1 MNHYFLLLLIGT
13 VLLTACGG
21 GGSSSNTPNVVVRTF
36 LTGSGFTG
44 SSVQRIV
51 EASDGSG
58 DIYVA
63 GQYSSYNNTTVNTV
77 VRLNDDGSIDPD
89 FDSGTGSGNAGILA
103 LAVATDGSGD
113 IYLGGDFL
121 TFNGTTSRGI
131 IRLNNDGSVDSSFNV
146 GAGFSN
152 NAVGFNAPNSI
163 VPALDGSGDV
173 YVAGEFTTY
182 NGTDSNYIIRL
193 NEDGSIDTGFN
204 VGTGFNVSISTR
216 ARSIAAV
223 PDGSGDIYVGGNF
236 TSYNG
241 TGSNGII
248 RLNSDGSIENSFS
261 VGSGFDGEVISLAI
275 DNNGDIYAAGSFTVY
290 RLNNRNGIARINSDG
305 SNDAG
310 FNIGT
315 GFNINSFVLSVVLA
329 PDTTGDVIAGG
340 IFTTFDGA
348 PYNRIIRLNPLG
360 MSGGSFDNITGFDN
374 GVNAIFP
381 RRDNSGDIYVGGRFG
396 AYNGETHNR
405 LIRLNA
411 MGLPD

>member
-1 MNHYFLLLLIGT
+1 MNRYFLLLLIGT
-13 VLLTACGG
+13 ALLAACGG
-21 GGSSSNTPNVVVRTF
+21 GGSSSNAPNVPVRTF

-51 EASDGSG
+51 EANDGSG

-63 GQYSSYNNTTVNTV
+63 GQYSSYNNTTVNTI

-113 IYLGGDFL
+113 IYLGGDFFS
-121 TFNGTTSRGI
+121 FNGTNSRSI
-131 IRLNNDGSVDSSFNV
+131 IRLNSDGSVDTNFNV
-146 GAGFSN
+146 GSGFSN
-152 NAVGFNAPNSI
+152 NAGGFNAPNSI
-163 VPALDGSGDV
+163 VPALDGSV

-193 NEDGSIDTGFN
+193 NDDGSIDTGFN
-204 VGTGFNVSISTR
+204 VGTGFNTI
-216 ARSIAAV
+216 ARYIAAAK
-223 PDGSGDIYVGGNF
+223 DGSGDIYVGGNF

-241 TGSNGII
+241 TGSNRII

-261 VGSGFDGEVISLAI
+261 VGSGFDGQVFSLAI

-290 RLNNRNGIARINSDG
+290 RLNNRNRIARINSDG

-310 FNIGT
+310 FNIAT
-315 GFNINSFVLSVVLA
+315 GLNGIILSIVFA

-340 IFTTFDGA
+340 TFTTFDGA
-348 PYNRIIRLNPLG
+348 TYNRIIRLNPLG
-360 MSGGSFDNITGFDN
+360 MSGGSFDNIAGFDN
-374 GVNAIFP
+374 TIINIFP
-381 RRDNSGDIYVGGRFG
+381 RSDNSGDLYVGGSFG
-396 AYNGETHNR
+396 TYNGETHNR

>member
-1 MNHYFLLLLIGT
+1 MNRYFLLLLIGT
-13 VLLTACGG
+13 ALLAACGG
-21 GGSSSNTPNVVVRTF
+21 GGSSSNTPNVPVRTF

-44 SSVQRIV
+44 FNVQRIV
-51 EASDGSG
+51 EANDGSG

-63 GQYSSYNNTTVNTV
+63 GQYSSYNNTTVNTIA
-77 VRLNDDGSIDPD
+77 RLNDDGSIDPD

-113 IYLGGDFL
+113 IYLGGDFVSY
-121 TFNGTTSRGI
+121 NGTTSLRI
-131 IRLNNDGSVDSSFNV
+131 IRLNNDGSVDSGFNV
-146 GAGFSN
+146 GSGFSN
-152 NAVGFNAPNSI
+152 NVGGFAAPLSI

-193 NEDGSIDTGFN
+193 NDDGSIDTGFN
-204 VGTGFNVSISTR
+204 VGTGFNVSILTR

-223 PDGSGDIYVGGNF
+223 PDGSGDIYVGGSF

-241 TGSNGII
+241 TGSNRII

-261 VGSGFDGEVISLAI
+261 VGSGFDGEVFSLAI

-290 RLNNRNGIARINSDG
+290 RLNNRNRIARINSDG

-310 FNIGT
+310 FNIAT
-315 GFNINSFVLSVVLA
+315 GFNGIILSIVLA

-340 IFTTFDGA
+340 TFTTFDGA
-348 PYNRIIRLNPLG
+348 TYNRIIRLNPLG
-360 MSGGSFDNITGFDN
+360 MSGGSFDNIAGFDN
-374 GVNAIFP
+374 TIINIFP
-381 RRDNSGDIYVGGRFG
+381 RSDNSGDLYVGGSFG
-396 AYNGETHNR
+396 TYNGETHNR